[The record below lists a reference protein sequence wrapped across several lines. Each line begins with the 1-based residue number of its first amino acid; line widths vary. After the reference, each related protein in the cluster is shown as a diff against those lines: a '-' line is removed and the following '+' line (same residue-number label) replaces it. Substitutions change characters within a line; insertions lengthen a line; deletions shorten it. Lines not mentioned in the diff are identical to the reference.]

1 MATYTLPNTITK
13 EDLLPFDLFPIAD
26 NTLARTLVPIRNLET
41 SPAMINL
48 ILRNIGWK
56 GYAYKDVDNVIK
68 IGYNLVDGVDGDG
81 LTEEDAFN
89 KWIKVFKD
97 AERRFK
103 EVFIL
108 ESLSQSQYDGL
119 VSLYYLTGDWTRVGS
134 EQRTFQLYDYVKD
147 REWQYVAT
155 AMTNSGIN
163 RVQRQLEA
171 KVIMLADYGV
181 AKDRSLI
188 KRQGIQEIA
197 NKYPT
202 RLLDDRSR
210 TQAEYVYYAETK
222 RFLPNMAESR
232 QRILS
237 SQLNR

>member
-13 EDLLPFDLFPIAD
+13 EDLLPFDLFPVAD

-68 IGYNLVDGVDGDG
+68 IGYNLVDGVDGEG
-81 LTEEDAFN
+81 LTEESAFN

-103 EVFIL
+103 EVFVL
-108 ESLSQSQYDGL
+108 DSLSQSQYDGL

-181 AKDRSLI
+181 SKDRSLI

-237 SQLNR
+237 SKLN

>member
-13 EDLLPFDLFPIAD
+13 EDLLPFDLFPVAD

-68 IGYNLVDGVDGDG
+68 IGYNLVDGVDGEG
-81 LTEEDAFN
+81 LTEESAFN

-103 EVFIL
+103 EVFVL
-108 ESLSQSQYDGL
+108 DSLSQSQYDGL

-155 AMTNSGIN
+155 AMTNSGTN

-181 AKDRSLI
+181 SKDRSLI

-237 SQLNR
+237 SKLN

>member
-26 NTLARTLVPIRNLET
+26 TTLARTLVPIRNLET

-56 GYAYKDVDNVIK
+56 GYAYLDVDNVIK

-237 SQLNR
+237 SKLN

>member
-26 NTLARTLVPIRNLET
+26 TTLARTLVPIRNLET

-56 GYAYKDVDNVIK
+56 GYAYLDVDNVIK

-108 ESLSQSQYDGL
+108 DSLSQSQYDGL

-237 SQLNR
+237 SKLN

>member
-56 GYAYKDVDNVIK
+56 GYAYLDVDNVIK
-68 IGYNLVDGVDGDG
+68 IGYNLVDGVDGEG
-81 LTEEDAFN
+81 LTEESAFN

-108 ESLSQSQYDGL
+108 DSLSQSQYDGL

-237 SQLNR
+237 SKLN

>member
-1 MATYTLPNTITK
+1 MAIYTLPNTIAK
-13 EDLLPFDLFPIAD
+13 EDLLPFDLFPVAD
-26 NTLARTLVPIRNLET
+26 NTLAKTLVPIRNLET
-41 SPAMINL
+41 SPAIINL

-68 IGYNLVDGVDGDG
+68 IGYNLVDGVDGEG
-81 LTEEDAFN
+81 LTEESAFN

-103 EVFIL
+103 EVFVL
-108 ESLSQSQYDGL
+108 DSLSQSQYDGL

-181 AKDRSLI
+181 SKDRSLI

-237 SQLNR
+237 SKLN

>member
-237 SQLNR
+237 SKLN

>member
-56 GYAYKDVDNVIK
+56 GYAYLDVDNVIK
-68 IGYNLVDGVDGDG
+68 IGYNLIDGVDGDG

-237 SQLNR
+237 SKLN

>member
-1 MATYTLPNTITK
+1 MAIYTLPNTIAK
-13 EDLLPFDLFPIAD
+13 EDLLPFDLFPVAD

-68 IGYNLVDGVDGDG
+68 IGYNLVDGVDGEG
-81 LTEEDAFN
+81 LTEESAFN

-103 EVFIL
+103 EVFVL
-108 ESLSQSQYDGL
+108 DSLSQSQYDGL

-181 AKDRSLI
+181 SKDRSLI

-237 SQLNR
+237 SKLN

>member
-13 EDLLPFDLFPIAD
+13 EDLLPFDLFPVAD

-68 IGYNLVDGVDGDG
+68 IGYNLVDGVDGEG
-81 LTEEDAFN
+81 LTEESAFN

-103 EVFIL
+103 EVFVL
-108 ESLSQSQYDGL
+108 DSLSQSQYDGL

-155 AMTNSGIN
+155 AMTNSGTN

-181 AKDRSLI
+181 SKDRSLI

-202 RLLDDRSR
+202 RLLDDRSK

-237 SQLNR
+237 SKLN

>member
-26 NTLARTLVPIRNLET
+26 TTLARTLVPIRNLET

-237 SQLNR
+237 SKLN

>member
-108 ESLSQSQYDGL
+108 DSLSQSQYDGL

-237 SQLNR
+237 SKLN

>member
-1 MATYTLPNTITK
+1 MTIYTLPNTITK
-13 EDLLPFDLFPIAD
+13 EDLLPFDLFPVAD
-26 NTLARTLVPIRNLET
+26 NTLAREIVPIRNLET

-68 IGYNLVDGVDGDG
+68 IGYNLVDGVDGEG
-81 LTEEDAFN
+81 LTEESAFN

-103 EVFIL
+103 EVFVL
-108 ESLSQSQYDGL
+108 DSLSQSQYDGL

-171 KVIMLADYGV
+171 KVIMLADYGIS
-181 AKDRSLI
+181 KDRSLI

-237 SQLNR
+237 SKLN

>member
-56 GYAYKDVDNVIK
+56 GYAYLDVDNVIK
-68 IGYNLVDGVDGDG
+68 IGYNLVDGVDGEG
-81 LTEEDAFN
+81 LTEESAFN

-108 ESLSQSQYDGL
+108 DSLSQSQYDGL
-119 VSLYYLTGDWTRVGS
+119 VSL
-134 EQRTFQLYDYVKD
+134 
-147 REWQYVAT
+147 
-155 AMTNSGIN
+155 
-163 RVQRQLEA
+163 
-171 KVIMLADYGV
+171 
-181 AKDRSLI
+181 
-188 KRQGIQEIA
+188 
-197 NKYPT
+197 
-202 RLLDDRSR
+202 
-210 TQAEYVYYAETK
+210 
-222 RFLPNMAESR
+222 
-232 QRILS
+232 
-237 SQLNR
+237 